1 MVKYVLHSVLIPG
14 EEHHIIPT
22 ALCSGTCSEQM
33 GLILLLSPDKI
44 QPEPKMGWQ
53 LAVQYLL
60 FSEARLTVL
69 LVKNKSH
76 CC

>member
-1 MVKYVLHSVLIPG
+1 MPHPVLIPG

-22 ALCSGTCSEQM
+22 ALCSRTCREQM
-33 GLILLLSPDKI
+33 GLILLLSPDKSI
-44 QPEPKMGWQ
+44 EPEPKMGWQ
-53 LAVQYLL
+53 LAIQYLL
-60 FSEARLTVL
+60 FTEARLTIL